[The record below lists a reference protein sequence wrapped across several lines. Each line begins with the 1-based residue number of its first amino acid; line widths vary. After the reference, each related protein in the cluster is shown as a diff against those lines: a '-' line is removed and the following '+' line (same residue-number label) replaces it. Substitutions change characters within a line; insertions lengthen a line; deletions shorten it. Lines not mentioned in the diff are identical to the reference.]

1 MSLLNSYLHWLHAG
15 AKGVTCNL
23 FHCRREANRSHTVVL
38 SVLYC
43 LSSPVC
49 QSPLSGS
56 MTAVLLLALC
66 STSSCARTIP
76 CHPDT
81 GGWTIWM
88 FTHCQVKTNWV
99 LIIIN
104 NYYYIS
110 IKILYQLWWVINLM
124 LFFLW
129 VPCQSWTLRTLR
141 KSRPPR
147 VTSIKWTTNYN
158 EPFSALLLMLWLPLS
173 SMLPV
178 NSPVA
183 R

>member
-1 MSLLNSYLHWLHAG
+1 MQVRKEWR
-15 AKGVTCNL
+15 VTY
-23 FHCRREANRSHTVVL
+23 FTVDVKLTGHIL
-38 SVLYC
+38 SSCLSSPVCPLSC

-56 MTAVLLLALC
+56 RTAVLLLALC

-76 CHPDT
+76 SHPDT

-141 KSRPPR
+141 KSRPPI

-158 EPFSALLLMLWLPLS
+158 EPFSALLLML
-173 SMLPV
+173 
-178 NSPVA
+178 
-183 R
+183 